1 MLWSSMTQLLAV
13 QCVLLNKS
21 FGGVHTLPL
30 VYGLPFAQKNAYTRG
45 ITFLGDYA
53 TMNN

>member
-1 MLWSSMTQLLAV
+1 MPWSSMIRLPAV
-13 QCVLLNKS
+13 QCVLLNKL
-21 FGGVHTLPL
+21 FGGVHTLPRVNDL
-30 VYGLPFAQKNAYTRG
+30 SFAQKNAYTRG